1 MYNNQSGWICPYFL
15 ECDNNNIVINIL
27 SSWEV
32 ILLAL
37 PRNNIYCVFAVKN
50 LTLTC
55 KISTTRCVV
64 LCFQFHHWD
73 SREMCLET
81 VQTSGALCLLW
92 LYMQCW
98 HCWDNL
104 RLVNNFLVNIREL
117 KQRKQLK
124 SNGFRLAK
132 QQLCTCMTRFCT
144 FLSRR
149 CTTMTWK
156 CLHVI

>member
-1 MYNNQSGWICPYFL
+1 MD

-37 PRNNIYCVFAVKN
+37 PRNNIYCVFPVKN

-117 KQRKQLK
+117 KQWKQLK

-132 QQLCTCMTRFCT
+132 QQLCTCMRRFCT
-144 FLSRR
+144 FLSGR

>member
-1 MYNNQSGWICPYFL
+1 MIIFTAFFP
-15 ECDNNNIVINIL
+15 
-27 SSWEV
+27 
-32 ILLAL
+32 
-37 PRNNIYCVFAVKN
+37 VKN

-104 RLVNNFLVNIREL
+104 RLVNNFFVNIREL
-117 KQRKQLK
+117 KQREQQK
-124 SNGFRLAK
+124 SNEFRLAK

-144 FLSRR
+144 FLCRR
-149 CTTMTWK
+149 CMTVTWK
-156 CLHVI
+156 CLLFNVLSRTGPQDNNFVFLFLNFDRVL

>member
-1 MYNNQSGWICPYFL
+1 MSL
-15 ECDNNNIVINIL
+15 INIL
-27 SSWEV
+27 SSCEV
-32 ILLAL
+32 ILLPL
-37 PRNNIYCVFAVKN
+37 SHDNIYHVFPVKN
-50 LTLTC
+50 QTLTC

-98 HCWDNL
+98 HYWDNL

-149 CTTMTWK
+149 YMTMT
-156 CLHVI
+156 

>member
-1 MYNNQSGWICPYFL
+1 MD

-37 PRNNIYCVFAVKN
+37 PRNNIYCVFPVKN

-92 LYMQCW
+92 LYMQCL

-124 SNGFRLAK
+124 NNGFRLAK

>member
-1 MYNNQSGWICPYFL
+1 ML
-15 ECDNNNIVINIL
+15 V
-27 SSWEV
+27 
-32 ILLAL
+32 L
-37 PRNNIYCVFAVKN
+37 PCNNIYCVFPVKN

-98 HCWDNL
+98 LCWDNL
-104 RLVNNFLVNIREL
+104 RLVNNFLPISVSL
-117 KQRKQLK
+117 
-124 SNGFRLAK
+124 SNENGKKGIGLDCQTTTLLVHLMK
-132 QQLCTCMTRFCT
+132 VPPLHLI
-144 FLSRR
+144 FLSRTGPQDNNFVFLFLNFDR
-149 CTTMTWK
+149 VLWNSTPK
-156 CLHVI
+156 QFANI

>member
-1 MYNNQSGWICPYFL
+1 MSL
-15 ECDNNNIVINIL
+15 INIL
-27 SSWEV
+27 SSCEV
-32 ILLAL
+32 ILLVL
-37 PRNNIYCVFAVKN
+37 PRNNIYCVFPVKN

-98 HCWDNL
+98 HYWGNL
-104 RLVNNFLVNIREL
+104 RSVNNFFVNIREL
-117 KQRKQLK
+117 KQREQPK

-149 CTTMTWK
+149 YMTMT
-156 CLHVI
+156 

>member
-1 MYNNQSGWICPYFL
+1 MDK
-15 ECDNNNIVINIL
+15 CDNNNIVINIL

-37 PRNNIYCVFAVKN
+37 PRKNISCVFPVKN
-50 LTLTC
+50 STLTC

-98 HCWDNL
+98 HYWDNL

-117 KQRKQLK
+117 KRRKQLK